1 MKDDSKQFQLD
12 LGIQPKATNKEVDN
26 FTFDLTDCLR
36 SPIITHSS
44 LWANTLPKDVLDK
57 VTPERLIALLSKEQK
72 ATISEI
78 VLYLYTASLEA
89 PLSYEWA
96 EIYTWCGLQ
105 FARKY
110 RNEETIKQM
119 MQIAPDKLSNYNTSK
134 LESLRT
140 WIYNKRRKVLKGKL
154 KK

>member
-1 MKDDSKQFQLD
+1 MIQNSFSWII
-12 LGIQPKATNKEVDN
+12 GIQPKVTNKEVDN
-26 FTFDLTDCLR
+26 FTFDLMDCLR

-44 LWANTLPKDVLDK
+44 LWANTLPKDALDK
-57 VTPERLIALLSKEQK
+57 VTPERLIALLFKEKK

-110 RNEETIKQM
+110 RNEETIKQII
-119 MQIAPDKLSNYNTSK
+119 QIAPDKLSNYNTSK
-134 LESLRT
+134 LESLRI
-140 WIYNKRRKVLKGKL
+140 WIYNKRRKALKEKL
-154 KK
+154 RK